1 MMIKKTLSGFFFRA
15 LRSKETYIFLLL
27 TLLLVIP
34 LMIEIRNDPDH
45 FYYGYYNSFF
55 LPAVLVCLYH
65 IYFFSKFFR
74 DETLTNLMLSGHSKK
89 EIFLAAWL
97 FSSCLSFICL
107 LIYSLEAVTA
117 GKIIAPDIKLYFS
130 YSVLLFFLA
139 FLFCLFF
146 ITVSLSALFISKNAV
161 ISVIVTFIVAVITLS
176 VSVRLITDL
185 MFTEDRFDP
194 AYSAFIKRA
203 IERGS
208 EVEYRIDPD
217 ELQEKLY
224 IDGEVPEYEFNAD
237 PDALTGYKRELAKTV
252 VLSSPTAFYYLLFIP
267 GNTEEMV
274 SMIKPVSINIAVTV
288 MFIVLIII
296 LSVHIFSRRDI

>member
-27 TLLLVIP
+27 TLLISIP
-34 LMIEIRNDPDH
+34 MMIETKNNPEY
-45 FYYGYYNSFF
+45 FYNEYYNSIY
-55 LPAVLVCLYH
+55 LPAILACLYH

-107 LIYSLEAVTA
+107 LIYTLDTVTA
-117 GKIIAPDIKLYFS
+117 GMIIKPGNIKFIS
-130 YSVLLFFLA
+130 FAFLLFFLA

-161 ISVIVTFIVAVITLS
+161 ISVIVTFIVAVVTIS
-176 VSVRLITDL
+176 VPVRLITAL
-185 MFTEDRFDP
+185 MFYEDRFDP

-203 IERGS
+203 IESGS

-296 LSVHIFSRRDI
+296 LSMHIFSRRDI